1 MKVDLAPSLE
11 LQIADGLAR
20 AEPLRYL
27 NLFRLILA
35 GFFLVAG
42 RPLQLG
48 GDSPTLFIAAA
59 IAYVA
64 AVLILGFRD
73 AERLLGTPRL
83 VTLQVLVDITLLT
96 VIMWAS
102 GGYRS
107 GIPILILVALAGAGL
122 VGQGRMVLFYAAY
135 ATVAVLLENAF
146 RLLSGRETVDFFT
159 VGITCIGFFAI
170 AQVARLLAQ
179 RALANEDLARQR
191 GADLANQLRLNRQI
205 IQDMQDGVLVV
216 GEGAVVR
223 QFNPQAVALLG
234 TPLREGMTLQ
244 ACAPSLEREL
254 RRQAEQSESAHSL
267 RADGSGKMLL
277 VRVLPAGEAND
288 TLVYLEDFDHIHR
301 QIQQVKLAALGRLT
315 ASIAHEIRNPL
326 ASVYQAAELLRE
338 EKRSEMQGRLIR
350 IIGNN
355 AQRIDRLVSDVL
367 ALGRRDEA
375 LPEVLPLAGFV
386 DEFLEEFQVAEGA
399 ASEGVVVSR
408 VPVEV
413 ALSMDRAH
421 LRQILWNLVGNA
433 RRHCSGGPQAVIIS
447 ARAHDEGRVEMD
459 VSDDGPGVPE
469 ALRSQIFEPFFT
481 THSKGT
487 GLGLYIARELAEANG
502 AVLELAPS
510 GAGGAC
516 FRLIGRA
523 RP

>member
-146 RLLSGRETVDFFT
+146 RLNLRLRPTSRCPSGYSVRRRSGR
-159 VGITCIGFFAI
+159 
-170 AQVARLLAQ
+170 
-179 RALANEDLARQR
+179 
-191 GADLANQLRLNRQI
+191 
-205 IQDMQDGVLVV
+205 
-216 GEGAVVR
+216 
-223 QFNPQAVALLG
+223 
-234 TPLREGMTLQ
+234 
-244 ACAPSLEREL
+244 
-254 RRQAEQSESAHSL
+254 
-267 RADGSGKMLL
+267 
-277 VRVLPAGEAND
+277 
-288 TLVYLEDFDHIHR
+288 
-301 QIQQVKLAALGRLT
+301 
-315 ASIAHEIRNPL
+315 
-326 ASVYQAAELLRE
+326 
-338 EKRSEMQGRLIR
+338 
-350 IIGNN
+350 
-355 AQRIDRLVSDVL
+355 
-367 ALGRRDEA
+367 
-375 LPEVLPLAGFV
+375 
-386 DEFLEEFQVAEGA
+386 
-399 ASEGVVVSR
+399 
-408 VPVEV
+408 
-413 ALSMDRAH
+413 
-421 LRQILWNLVGNA
+421 LRQYWQLWL
-433 RRHCSGGPQAVIIS
+433 RHPP
-447 ARAHDEGRVEMD
+447 GR
-459 VSDDGPGVPE
+459 
-469 ALRSQIFEPFFT
+469 
-481 THSKGT
+481 K
-487 GLGLYIARELAEANG
+487 
-502 AVLELAPS
+502 
-510 GAGGAC
+510 
-516 FRLIGRA
+516 
-523 RP
+523 